1 MISADVKLILA
12 VSQLNVVQFKWKHGI
27 SPNGLQK
34 AYLCLHARPEA
45 HVISRDTIDDIKNRI
60 DIVDVIGDFIT
71 LKRSGQNYKAL
82 SPFTNEKTASFY
94 VVPAK
99 GIFKDFSSGK
109 GGDGI
114 TFVME
119 HEGMSYV
126 EALRYLAKKY
136 GVEIKEDVQESAI
149 EHSERDS
156 LYIVMNYAKE
166 YFRHLLMHSDEGQS
180 IGHTYFRERGFND
193 RIIEKFELGYALNEW
208 DGLKNKALS
217 EGYSETML
225 EKAGLIVR
233 KDETR
238 SYDRFRGRVIFP
250 VHNLAGKVIAFGAR
264 ILTKEKDQP
273 KYINSP
279 ETEIYHKS
287 QVLYGLFQGK
297 NAIRREGFAYLVE
310 GYTDVIS
317 MHLSDIDNV
326 VASSGTALTEEQIK
340 LMRRFTNDVT
350 VLFDGDEAGIK
361 AALRGIDLI
370 LKGGL
375 NVRIVLLPDGDD
387 PDSFSKKQGSTA
399 LKDYLKSHSQDF
411 ISFKIDLY
419 SKDARDPAKK
429 ADAIRDIVT
438 SISLIPDAIKR
449 SVYIQE
455 TSELLKMPENVLLTE
470 LNKIVL
476 TERRKGDQVQSTPH
490 REPPV
495 ASGLAPAETELQED
509 ATQMSAVVQLQERE
523 SIRLLLNYAE
533 NSYDD
538 GRLVDFM
545 VAELEDVEFT
555 NPIYAEIYAHFR
567 NGIRDGVDV
576 DTLYFMEHG
585 SEGVKNE
592 VAALTTQRYE
602 ASKHWSDKYHIYF
615 PHEKEVLHDMAYTN
629 VLRLK
634 FRVIQKMTDDNLQQ
648 MKNATN
654 EEDLERF
661 FTIHEQLK
669 GAEKELAGML
679 GIVVPK

>member
-1 MISADVKLILA
+1 MRQSLDLEFLP
-12 VSQLNVVQFKWKHGI
+12 S
-27 SPNGLQK
+27 
-34 AYLCLHARPEA
+34 RPYQ
-45 HVISRDTIDDIKNRI
+45 VISRETIDEVKSRI
-60 DIVDVIGDFIT
+60 DIIDVIGDFVT

-119 HEGMSYV
+119 HEGMSYL
-126 EALRYLAKKY
+126 EAIRYLGKKY
-136 GVEIKEDVQESAI
+136 GVEIREEAVSA
-149 EHSERDS
+149 EQHAKQSDRDS
-156 LYIVMNYAKE
+156 LYIVMNFAKE
-166 YFRHLLMHSDEGQS
+166 HYKDLLYHSDEGQS
-180 IGHTYFRERGFND
+180 IGLSYFRERGFND
-193 RIIEKFELGYALNEW
+193 RTIEKFELGYSINEW
-208 DGLKNKALS
+208 DNFNKKALS
-217 EGYSETML
+217 AGYSEEML

-233 KDETR
+233 KDGGR
-238 SYDRFRGRVIFP
+238 FYDRFRGRVIFP

-287 QVLYGLFQGK
+287 NVLYGMFQAK
-297 NAIRREGFAYLVE
+297 NAIRREDFCYLVE

-317 MHLSDIDNV
+317 MHLADVDNV

-340 LMRRFTNDVT
+340 LIRRFTENVT
-350 VLFDGDEAGIK
+350 VLFDGDAAGIK
-361 AALRGIDLI
+361 AALRGIDLV

-375 NVRIVLLPDGDD
+375 NVRVVLLPDGDD
-387 PDSFSKKQGSTA
+387 PDSFSKKMGSTEYKKY
-399 LKDYLKSHSQDF
+399 LKDHSQDF

-419 SKDARDPAKK
+419 AKDASQDPIKK
-429 ADAIRDIVT
+429 AEAIRDIVT

-455 TSELLKMPENVLLTE
+455 ASQLLRMGEGVLVTE
-470 LNKIVL
+470 LNKIVIG
-476 TERRKGDQVQSTPH
+476 ERKKKDQDRAREETKETQETVEDISPVTKTDMVSIVQ
-490 REPPV
+490 R
-495 ASGLAPAETELQED
+495 
-509 ATQMSAVVQLQERE
+509 QERE
-523 SIRLLLNYAE
+523 SMRLLLNYAE
-533 NSYDD
+533 SHYDD
-538 GRLVDFM
+538 QRLIDFM
-545 VAELEDVEFT
+545 LTELEDVEFT
-555 NPIYAEIYAHFR
+555 NPVYREIYQAFR
-567 NGIRDGVDV
+567 EGAEKGVVV

-585 SEGVKNE
+585 SDAVKGV
-592 VAALTTQRYE
+592 VAELTTSRYE
-602 ASKHWSDKYHIYF
+602 TSKHWSDKYHIHF
-615 PHEKEVLHDMAYTN
+615 PNEKEVLHDLAYTN

-634 FRVIQKMTDDNLQQ
+634 FRLIQKLTEDNLLQ
-648 MKNATN
+648 MKQATN
-654 EEDLERF
+654 EDDLEKY

-669 GAEKELAGML
+669 GAERDLAALL